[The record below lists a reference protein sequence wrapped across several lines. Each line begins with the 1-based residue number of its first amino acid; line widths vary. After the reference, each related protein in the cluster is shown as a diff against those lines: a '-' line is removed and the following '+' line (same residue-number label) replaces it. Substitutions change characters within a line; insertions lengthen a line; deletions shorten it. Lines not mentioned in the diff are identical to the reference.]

1 MFISFDRTALLTSG
15 NLSYRY
21 ISTRAKLGTR
31 IFVVALLKIAN
42 PHPEVSQQRL
52 CEIAWEESGGGMG

>member
-42 PHPEVSQQRL
+42 PHDTRKSLSKDCVK
-52 CEIAWEESGGGMG
+52 

>member
-1 MFISFDRTALLTSG
+1 MFISFDRTAPLTSG

-21 ISTRAKLGTR
+21 SSARAKLGTR

-42 PHPEVSQQRL
+42 PQDTLKPLGKDCVE
-52 CEIAWEESGGGMG
+52 